1 MINIIIIISILITG
15 ICNAE
20 EFNGKVLMR
29 VNGHKYL
36 MDDLLGKTLINE
48 WNKNRGSFRDD
59 ITLGKIKKLKYKT
72 VPGSPDVVKLYLT
85 IERSKFCKYKV
96 CGYVDIEDV
105 IITLNK
111 VVTNRGWCL
120 VTDEAVQ
127 VGDIDIFFNNS
138 GFGIINGFLDLIM
151 NAIIDIF
158 LEFPAWIAEQ
168 VQGYT
173 VRFNADQETIV
184 LIPLKT
190 FAESGHS
197 IVVQDTLTEIQDLI
211 NSFPINITFDY
222 ESNTV
227 INNPQTGA
235 HTNYDG
241 LVIDIE
247 LMPGYGNNLTQYMP
261 GNPALPSNPVL
272 LRGGFAMKGDNYPA
286 IDIDGKENLFN
297 CAIFHFYVI

>member
-1 MINIIIIISILITG
+1 
-15 ICNAE
+15 
-20 EFNGKVLMR
+20 
-29 VNGHKYL
+29 
-36 MDDLLGKTLINE
+36 
-48 WNKNRGSFRDD
+48 
-59 ITLGKIKKLKYKT
+59 
-72 VPGSPDVVKLYLT
+72 
-85 IERSKFCKYKV
+85 
-96 CGYVDIEDV
+96 
-105 IITLNK
+105 
-111 VVTNRGWCL
+111 
-120 VTDEAVQ
+120 
-127 VGDIDIFFNNS
+127 
-138 GFGIINGFLDLIM
+138 M